1 MLAKQ
6 YWFGSGRGFGR
17 RCRVNR
23 PNCLVETLG
32 YTMKPNERQPRLGR
46 GTALTKWICVETLVA
61 ILFVAILV
69 AASLGGASTPK
80 FKLEV
85 QFPNGSTEMHLLGI
99 GQPDTSG
106 QPEVRAGTGPQ
117 GPWSEEHYV
126 VTEFEVLSI
135 SQHSVGLRFRLK
147 RFDRL
152 LTADQAMHIL
162 ETDKVSW
169 HTINYVPGERVS
181 IPMENGQPV
190 LLSGS
195 VVD

>member
-1 MLAKQ
+1 M
-6 YWFGSGRGFGR
+6 
-17 RCRVNR
+17 
-23 PNCLVETLG
+23 E
-32 YTMKPNERQPRLGR
+32 PNERLPRLGR
-46 GTALTKWICVETLVA
+46 ETALTEWICVERLVA
-61 ILFVAILV
+61 ILFAAILV
-69 AASLGGASTPK
+69 AASAGGASTPK

-85 QFPNGSTEMHLLGI
+85 QFPNSGTEMHLLGI

-106 QPEVRAGTGPQ
+106 HTEVRVGTGLQ

-152 LTADQAMHIL
+152 LNADQAMHIL
-162 ETDKVSW
+162 EADKVSW
-169 HTINYVPGERVS
+169 HTISYVPGERVS
-181 IPMENGQPV
+181 IPMVNGQPV
-190 LLSGS
+190 QLSGS